1 MVDAP
6 RCEDFVM
13 SPADW
18 IGFAAATLTTV
29 AFVPQAVLT
38 WKQRRAEG
46 VSLGMYVVFVVGVAA
61 WLVYGL
67 MIGSWPIIVANVV
80 TLLLAGFILAMK
92 LRHG

>member
-1 MVDAP
+1 
-6 RCEDFVM
+6 M

>member
-1 MVDAP
+1 MGLAELV
-6 RCEDFVM
+6 
-13 SPADW
+13 
-18 IGFAAATLTTV
+18 GFGAATLTTV

-46 VSLGMYVVFVVGVAA
+46 VSLGMYVVFVAGVAA
-61 WLVYGL
+61 WLAYGL

-80 TLLLAGFILAMK
+80 TLVLAGFILVMK